1 MRTPITRLMAEKATQ
16 CSLVNVK
23 ARWRMRTEFPPM
35 KPRAISLT
43 AKLVEGRQRMY
54 LTSSEP
60 MPIPKR
66 VMPVARLKLVIESPM
81 RYDAVV
87 PRISS
92 YTKPPMATS
101 NAAAKRVVFSAR
113 DVFELGISC

>member
-1 MRTPITRLMAEKATQ
+1 MNP
-16 CSLVNVK
+16 N
-23 ARWRMRTEFPPM
+23 
-35 KPRAISLT
+35 AISLT
-43 AKLVEGRQRMY
+43 AKLVEGRQWMY

-92 YTKPPMATS
+92 
-101 NAAAKRVVFSAR
+101 
-113 DVFELGISC
+113 

>member
-1 MRTPITRLMAEKATQ
+1 
-16 CSLVNVK
+16 
-23 ARWRMRTEFPPM
+23 MRTEFPPM
-35 KPRAISLT
+35 NPRAISLT

-54 LTSSEP
+54 LTSSDP

-92 YTKPPMATS
+92 
-101 NAAAKRVVFSAR
+101 
-113 DVFELGISC
+113 